1 MTPKNNIL
9 IIEFSNYEIKNI
21 ERQLVNNSISIPYFI
36 ANTGVEALC
45 MIKGTNGYKKIDP
58 EPKIILFS
66 IYESEVDLINFV
78 NQLNLEAICTN
89 TRIFALVDSAEER
102 ARVKRLRLNLA
113 GCIVK
118 PVVFNK
124 YINSSSIDNLDLY
137 MELVR
142 S

>member
-1 MTPKNNIL
+1 MTAKNNIL
-9 IIEFSNYEIKNI
+9 IIEFSNYEVKNI
-21 ERQLVNNSISIPYFI
+21 ERQLVNNSISVPYFI
-36 ANTGVEALC
+36 ANTSVEALC

-66 IYESEVDLINFV
+66 IYESEIDLINFM
-78 NQLNLEAICTN
+78 NQLKFETICVN
-89 TRIFALVDSAEER
+89 TRVFALVDSMEER
-102 ARVKRLRLNLA
+102 NRVKRLRLNLA

-124 YINSSSIDNLDLY
+124 HINSSSIDNLDLY
-137 MELVR
+137 LDLVR

>member
-1 MTPKNNIL
+1 MTAKNNIL
-9 IIEFSNYEIKNI
+9 IVEFSNYEVKNI
-21 ERQLVNNSISIPYFI
+21 ERQLINNSISVPYFI
-36 ANTGVEALC
+36 ANTSVEALC

-66 IYESEVDLINFV
+66 IYESEIDLINFV
-78 NQLNLEAICTN
+78 NQLKFEAICLN
-89 TRIFALVDSAEER
+89 TRVFALVDSVEEK